1 MRDLFFTR
9 THLQKYLGDLFGR
22 QLAAGVSQT
31 DAHGRLNG
39 IDQRNRV
46 DGLLQ
51 KVQSA
56 CFERGN
62 GCFHIGVAS
71 DENDGQMNALLFH
84 EALQLHAAHVR
95 HTDVQKQTSGN
106 AWGILGEK
114 VARRT
119 IGTNLPSLAFQH
131 EAQCVADVFIIVN
144 DTNDGALANIG

>member
-1 MRDLFFTR
+1 M
-9 THLQKYLGDLFGR
+9 
-22 QLAAGVSQT
+22 AG
-31 DAHGRLNG
+31 
-39 IDQRNRV
+39 
-46 DGLLQ
+46 
-51 KVQSA
+51 
-56 CFERGN
+56 
-62 GCFHIGVAS
+62 